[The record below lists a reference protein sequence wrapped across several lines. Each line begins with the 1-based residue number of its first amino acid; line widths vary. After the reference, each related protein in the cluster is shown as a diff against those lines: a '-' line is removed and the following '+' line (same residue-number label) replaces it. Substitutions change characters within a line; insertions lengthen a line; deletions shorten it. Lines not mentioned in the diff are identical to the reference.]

1 MQRSDQAREPSTRLE
16 KWFGVA
22 EKDLVDGEMSLEEL
36 VVLKALFDQNLA
48 RFEEAD
54 QAIFRSIATSM
65 FRSVDSDKAGGG
77 SVEQG
82 LLDMAVKQGLQPEAG
97 FLSSA
102 QRLKELLGSH

>member
-1 MQRSDQAREPSTRLE
+1 MIPLSPILYASEVQRSDQAREPSTRLE

-65 FRSVDSDKAGGG
+65 
-77 SVEQG
+77 
-82 LLDMAVKQGLQPEAG
+82 LP
-97 FLSSA
+97 
-102 QRLKELLGSH
+102 